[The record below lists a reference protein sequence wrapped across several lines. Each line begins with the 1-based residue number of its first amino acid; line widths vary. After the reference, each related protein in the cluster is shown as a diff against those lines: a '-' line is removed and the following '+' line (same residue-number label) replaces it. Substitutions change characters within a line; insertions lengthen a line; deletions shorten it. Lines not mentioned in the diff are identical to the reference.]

1 MRDTD
6 KWRVYRH
13 ERRKSRWVVDPPGFD
28 SRGAAGHGIRN
39 PRKAVKQCRKRDNR
53 WHEAGGR
60 IITGYAPAKQYAL
73 EQALITRWLEK
84 GREAKEI
91 L

>member
-1 MRDTD
+1 MQNSR
-6 KWRVYRH
+6 WRVYRH
-13 ERRKSRWVVDPPGFD
+13 EKRKTRWVVDPPGFD
-28 SRGAAGHGIRN
+28 SRGAAGHGETN
-39 PRKAVKQCRKRDNR
+39 PQKRHRYDRKRDHR
-53 WHEAGGR
+53 WYEAGGR